1 MKSLI
6 RNFDLERNQTGQQRG
21 LTLIEVLIS
30 IILVSSMLLV
40 SLAASANLMRNSNS
54 RRDIRQG
61 QLLAT
66 QLLDE
71 VTVMDYR
78 DRNSPVFGLEA
89 DELGS
94 DRTTFDDVDD
104 YSGYTQSPPTA
115 RDNTQIEGYDGW
127 TISIEVI
134 PADWVTGGIT
144 TTTAN
149 AASPLRQVTVS
160 CTSPDGVST
169 DASTLVAGL
178 NRDLEET
185 TSFEQW
191 RRIRL
196 SFPDRELEVVAP
208 MRNQPVPTY

>member
-94 DRTTFDDVDD
+94 DRTTFDDVDVTPVTRRVPRPRATTHR
-104 YSGYTQSPPTA
+104 SKGMT
-115 RDNTQIEGYDGW
+115 DGRFLLK
-127 TISIEVI
+127 SSLL
-134 PADWVTGGIT
+134 TG
-144 TTTAN
+144 
-149 AASPLRQVTVS
+149 
-160 CTSPDGVST
+160 
-169 DASTLVAGL
+169 
-178 NRDLEET
+178 
-185 TSFEQW
+185 
-191 RRIRL
+191 
-196 SFPDRELEVVAP
+196 
-208 MRNQPVPTY
+208 